1 MTSLNTGPPI
11 WGCLQPRLGE
21 RRNRKVT
28 DLLGLDIVTSSTTI
42 YRAPLCVP
50 GSVAKTASQGRTGG
64 FRKPESP
71 LLYKSLGRVE
81 GLR

>member
-1 MTSLNTGPPI
+1 M

-21 RRNRKVT
+21 RKNGKVT
-28 DLLGLDIVTSSTTI
+28 DLLGLDIVTSSATI
-42 YRAPLCVP
+42 YRAPLCEP
-50 GSVAKTASQGRTGG
+50 GSVAKTASQGKTGG

-81 GLR
+81 VLR